1 MANPPQ
7 AYIQR
12 ALGTITYQEGTRQTL
27 LLDRDGVMLELKLRV
42 RYTITNTA
50 TSPVTPLW
58 QALARI
64 IRRLEIVLDG
74 QDTLVSI
81 SGAGL
86 ASRCHIESGVEAY
99 GMTDTVVLTANAVTA
114 YDIVLSLPF
123 FLPRSR
129 RPDDTA
135 LDLRRVNQAVLAI
148 TWGGTTDI
156 FTTANSATISAVT
169 CGIDG
174 VYMVNVPSEAAFLGR
189 SLDTIIQDIAATNSN
204 LGVLMDRGHDIYY
217 RGFHIAALDDG
228 APSNAIINNIR
239 LESGSFVFTNREGP
253 IIRSMLRS
261 MYGLPTL
268 PTGLYP
274 VDTSHF
280 GEGKSLINTGALAT
294 DLYFRF
300 DVTKPAGVVTLEIF
314 REALRPIRV

>member
-1 MANPPQ
+1 MAVPQ
-7 AYIQR
+7 SYIQR
-12 ALGTITYQEGTRQTL
+12 SLGTITYQEGTRQTL
-27 LLDRDGVMLELKLRV
+27 LLDRDGVMLELKARIRFTV
-42 RYTITNTA
+42 TNGA
-50 TSPVTPLW
+50 TGPVGPLW
-58 QALARI
+58 QTLARI

-86 ASRCHIESGVEAY
+86 ASRAHIEAGVEAY
-99 GMTDTVVLTANAVTA
+99 GMTDTVVLTNSAVTA

-123 FLPRSR
+123 FLPRGR

-148 TWGGTTDI
+148 TWGGPSDL
-156 FTTANSATISAVT
+156 FTTVNAAAISAVT
-169 CGIDG
+169 CGIDA
-174 VYMVNVPSEAAFLGR
+174 VYMVNVDPQAQFLGR
-189 SLDTIIQDIAATNSN
+189 SLDTVIQDIAATNAN
-204 LGVLMDRGHDIYY
+204 LGVLMDRGHDIFY

-228 APSNAIINNIR
+228 VASNSIINNIR
-239 LESGSFVFTNREGP
+239 LESGSFVFTNREGA

-261 MYGLPTL
+261 QYGLSTL
-268 PTGLYP
+268 PTGVYMI
-274 VDTSHF
+274 DTSHF

-294 DLYFRF
+294 DLYLRF
-300 DVTKPAGVVTLEIF
+300 DVTKPAGVITLEIF